1 VASTTATRQPL
12 RVWHLYDHKAEYA
25 KVPGFDPLEGNG
37 GLFVAN
43 RWNLRGHPILYTASS
58 ASLASLEIL
67 VHVNP
72 SVFGER
78 TILELKLPVTIE
90 VEEVSLETFFTLQR
104 DADVDDDRS
113 LSQRFGTA
121 WLQEQRSPI
130 LRVPSA
136 VIPWEHNYLLNPRH
150 PQAAKVRVCRR
161 DLFRLDP
168 RLTR

>member
-1 VASTTATRQPL
+1 
-12 RVWHLYDHKAEYA
+12 
-25 KVPGFDPLEGNG
+25 
-37 GLFVAN
+37 
-43 RWNLRGHPILYTASS
+43 
-58 ASLASLEIL
+58 

-78 TILELKLPVTIE
+78 TILELELPATLE

-104 DADVDDDRS
+104 DADVDDDRN
-113 LSQRFGTA
+113 LSQRFGTT

>member
-1 VASTTATRQPL
+1 VGSPVRSTPL
-12 RVWHLYDHKAEYA
+12 RVWHLYDHKADYA
-25 KVPGFDPLEGNG
+25 KALGFNPLEGNG

-78 TILELKLPVTIE
+78 TILELELGTLE

-104 DADVDDDRS
+104 DADVDDDRN
-113 LSQRFGTA
+113 LSQRFGTI
-121 WLQEQRSPI
+121 WLQQQRTPI

-150 PQAAKVRVCRR
+150 PQAAKVRVCRK

>member
-1 VASTTATRQPL
+1 MSSITAPL

-25 KVPGFDPLEGNG
+25 KVTGFNALEGNG

-78 TILELKLPVTIE
+78 KILELELPVNLEIE
-90 VEEVSLETFFTLQR
+90 QVSLETFFTLQR
-104 DADVDDDRS
+104 DADPEDDRN
-113 LSQRFGTA
+113 LSQRFGQT

-150 PQAAKVRVCRR
+150 PQASRVRVCRR

>member
-1 VASTTATRQPL
+1 MSSITAPL

-25 KVPGFDPLEGNG
+25 KVTGFNALEGNG

-78 TILELKLPVTIE
+78 KILELELPVNLEIE
-90 VEEVSLETFFTLQR
+90 QVSLETFFTLQR
-104 DADVDDDRS
+104 DADPEDDRN
-113 LSQRFGTA
+113 LSQRFGQT

-150 PQAAKVRVCRR
+150 PQAARVRVCRK

-168 RLTR
+168 RLTH

>member
-1 VASTTATRQPL
+1 MSSITAPL

-37 GLFVAN
+37 GLFAAN

-78 TILELKLPVTIE
+78 TILELELPVDLEIE
-90 VEEVSLETFFTLQR
+90 QVSLETFFTLQR
-104 DADVDDDRS
+104 DAYPEDDRN
-113 LSQRFGTA
+113 LSQRFGQT